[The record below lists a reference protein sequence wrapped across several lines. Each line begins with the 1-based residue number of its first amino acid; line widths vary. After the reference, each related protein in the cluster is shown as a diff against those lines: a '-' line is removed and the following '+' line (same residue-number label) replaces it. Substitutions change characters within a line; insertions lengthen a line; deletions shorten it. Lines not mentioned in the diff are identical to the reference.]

1 MIDILM
7 ATYNGEKYLAEQ
19 IESIINQSYTNW
31 HLYIQDDCS
40 TDRTLTVA
48 FSYQKKFPE
57 KITVIKNTKNSGSA
71 KDNFFSMLSL
81 STSEYIMFSDQDDI
95 WLPDKIK
102 ITHNRMLRLEKKY
115 GKKYPV
121 LVHTDL
127 TLVDSDLNWLSESMY
142 RHEKWN
148 IHRKITFWNSLI
160 GNIVTGCT
168 VEINRA
174 LLKNIR
180 YNNVKKIPMHD
191 WWMGLC
197 ARYFGIESVIDRPT
211 ILYRQHTQNSVGVET
226 KSKIVQ
232 LIKVFTDKKAF
243 IIEKNRMK
251 SITDACEEF
260 YTEYTMILERKD
272 KIKLEG
278 FIKRSYKSKVALMLY
293 IIKNKISGPYGRLVL
308 QYLFLR

>member
-115 GKKYPV
+115 GKKFGMMV
-121 LVHTDL
+121 SRMEEVS
-127 TLVDSDLNWLSESMY
+127 VFISEM
-142 RHEKWN
+142 
-148 IHRKITFWNSLI
+148 
-160 GNIVTGCT
+160 
-168 VEINRA
+168 
-174 LLKNIR
+174 LLKFFF
-180 YNNVKKIPMHD
+180 
-191 WWMGLC
+191 L
-197 ARYFGIESVIDRPT
+197 
-211 ILYRQHTQNSVGVET
+211 
-226 KSKIVQ
+226 
-232 LIKVFTDKKAF
+232 VFV
-243 IIEKNRMK
+243 
-251 SITDACEEF
+251 
-260 YTEYTMILERKD
+260 ERKTAHW
-272 KIKLEG
+272 IL
-278 FIKRSYKSKVALMLY
+278 
-293 IIKNKISGPYGRLVL
+293 LVL
-308 QYLFLR
+308 K